1 MVELHRKWIVP
12 VTSHQHLSMLPAL
25 LLLLLVPGTK
35 CLNITKCCQKGLT
48 SVDLQNL
55 SCRPAL
61 SGRPAF
67 QVNKPKIF
75 SLLSEEYVSQPF
87 HVTSTGIPKCEAGE
101 VITSI
106 SLVGDE
112 DEQFVLL
119 AEEETLFVSK
129 DSSTHS
135 NYCVDDVQ
143 SSGLTIG
150 SVSLTLAWCAAPS
163 TVCPPAALR
172 RCSWTR

>member
-1 MVELHRKWIVP
+1 MDGLYRKWIAP
-12 VTSHQHLSMLPAL
+12 VTSHQQRMLAAL
-25 LLLLLVPGTK
+25 LLLLLVSGTE
-35 CLNITKCCQKGLT
+35 CLNITKCCKEGLA
-48 SVDLQNL
+48 SIDFQYL

-61 SGRPAF
+61 SGRPPF
-67 QVNKPKIF
+67 QVNTPKIF

-87 HVTSTGIPKCEAGE
+87 QVTSTGIPQCGAEE

-163 TVCPPAALR
+163 TVCPPAAR
-172 RCSWTR
+172 RR